1 MAKTIIPSSYDRQTV
16 WFLPLVFLL
25 LLFVLFVANTG
36 WVFQVSMVL
45 IFLISSLGSF
55 ILIPH
60 QLYKDEKQLLLKRF
74 AGDISIKIE
83 DIEKIEIIDFS
94 DLRRKVGIHGLLGY
108 YGYYNLAG
116 FGQVRVMAKA
126 KHELLLI
133 QSTQFEPVVV
143 SVDDRRELEIL
154 LNPS

>member
-1 MAKTIIPSSYDRQTV
+1 MSKNVIPSSYDRQTV

-25 LLFVLFVANTG
+25 LLFVLFVAKTG
-36 WVFQVSMVL
+36 WVFQESMIL
-45 IFLISSLGSF
+45 IFLISSFGSF

-60 QLYKDEKQLLLKRF
+60 QIQQNEKDLILKRF
-74 AGDISIKIE
+74 AGDIRIKIE

-94 DLRRKVGIHGLLGY
+94 DLRRKIGIHGLLGY

-143 SVDDRRELEIL
+143 SVDDSRELETL

>member
-1 MAKTIIPSSYDRQTV
+1 MARKIIPSSYDRQTV
-16 WFLPLVFLL
+16 WFLPLVFLV

-36 WVFQVSMVL
+36 WVFQVSMTI
-45 IFLISSLGSF
+45 IFLISGLGSF

-60 QLYKDEKQLLLKRF
+60 QLQKDGKQLLLKRF
-74 AGDISIKIE
+74 AGDIRIKIE

-143 SVDDRRELEIL
+143 SVNDSRDFIISLKE
-154 LNPS
+154 

>member
-16 WFLPLVFLL
+16 WFLPLVFLV

-36 WVFQVSMVL
+36 WVFQVSMAL
-45 IFLISSLGSF
+45 IFLISSLGSL

-60 QLYKDEKQLLLKRF
+60 QLQKDEKQLILKRF

-143 SVDDRRELEIL
+143 SVDDSRKLETL

>member
-1 MAKTIIPSSYDRQTV
+1 MSKNVIPSSYDRQTV
-16 WFLPLVFLL
+16 WFLPLLFLA

-36 WVFQVSMVL
+36 WVFQVSMAL

-60 QLYKDEKQLLLKRF
+60 QIQQNEKDLILKRL
-74 AGDISIKIE
+74 AGDVRISKE
-83 DIEKIEIIDFS
+83 SIEKIEVIDFS
-94 DLRRKVGIHGLLGY
+94 DLRRKIGIHGLLGY

-126 KHELLLI
+126 KNELLLI
-133 QSTQFEPVVV
+133 QTSGFEPVVV
-143 SVDDRRELEIL
+143 SVDDSLDFINSL
-154 LNPS
+154 KV

>member
-1 MAKTIIPSSYDRQTV
+1 MSKNVIPSSYDRQTV
-16 WFLPLVFLL
+16 WFLPLVFLV

-36 WVFQVSMVL
+36 WVFQVSMAL

-60 QLYKDEKQLLLKRF
+60 QIQHNEKDLILKRL
-74 AGDISIKIE
+74 AGDIRINI
-83 DIEKIEIIDFS
+83 DAIEKIEIIDFS
-94 DLRRKVGIHGLLGY
+94 DLRRKIGIHGLLGY

-126 KHELLLI
+126 KNELLLI

-143 SVDDRRELEIL
+143 SVDDSRKLQTL
-154 LNPS
+154 LNPN

>member
-1 MAKTIIPSSYDRQTV
+1 MSKNVIPSSYDRQTV

-25 LLFVLFVANTG
+25 LLFVLFVAKTG
-36 WVFQVSMVL
+36 WVFQVSMIL
-45 IFLISSLGSF
+45 IFLISSFGSF

-60 QLYKDEKQLLLKRF
+60 QIQQNEKDLILKRF
-74 AGDISIKIE
+74 AGDIRIKIE

-94 DLRRKVGIHGLLGY
+94 DLRRKIGIHGLLGY

-126 KHELLLI
+126 KNELLLI

-143 SVDDRRELEIL
+143 SVDDSRELETL

>member
-1 MAKTIIPSSYDRQTV
+1 MSKNVIPSSYDRQTV
-16 WFLPLVFLL
+16 WFLPLVFLV

-36 WVFQVSMVL
+36 WVFQVSMAL

-60 QLYKDEKQLLLKRF
+60 QIQQNEKDLILKRL
-74 AGDISIKIE
+74 AGDIRISKE
-83 DIEKIEIIDFS
+83 SIEKIEIIDFS
-94 DLRRKVGIHGLLGY
+94 DLRRKIGIHGLLGY

-126 KHELLLI
+126 KNELLLI
-133 QSTQFEPVVV
+133 QTSGFEPVVV
-143 SVDDRRELEIL
+143 SVDDSRDFINSLK
-154 LNPS
+154 

>member
-1 MAKTIIPSSYDRQTV
+1 MSKNVIPSSYDRQTV
-16 WFLPLVFLL
+16 WFLPLVFLV

-36 WVFQVSMVL
+36 WVFQVSMAL

-60 QLYKDEKQLLLKRF
+60 QIQQNEKDLILKRL
-74 AGDISIKIE
+74 AGDIRISKESIE
-83 DIEKIEIIDFS
+83 RIEIIDFS

-126 KHELLLI
+126 KNELLLI
-133 QSTQFEPVVV
+133 QTSGFEPVVV
-143 SVDDRRELEIL
+143 SVDDSRKLQTL
-154 LNPS
+154 LNPN

>member
-1 MAKTIIPSSYDRQTV
+1 MSKNVIPSSYDRQTV
-16 WFLPLVFLL
+16 WFLPLVFLV

-36 WVFQVSMVL
+36 WVFQVSMAL

-60 QLYKDEKQLLLKRF
+60 QIQHNEKDLILKRL
-74 AGDISIKIE
+74 AGDIRINI
-83 DIEKIEIIDFS
+83 DAIEKIEIIDFS

-126 KHELLLI
+126 KNELLLI

-143 SVDDRRELEIL
+143 SVDDSRKLQTL
-154 LNPS
+154 LNPN

>member
-1 MAKTIIPSSYDRQTV
+1 MSKNVIPSSYDRQTV
-16 WFLPLVFLL
+16 WFLPLLFLA

-36 WVFQVSMVL
+36 WVFQVSMAL

-60 QLYKDEKQLLLKRF
+60 QIQQNEKDLILKRL
-74 AGDISIKIE
+74 AGDIRISKE
-83 DIEKIEIIDFS
+83 SIEKIEVIDFS
-94 DLRRKVGIHGLLGY
+94 DLRRKIGIHGLLGY

-126 KHELLLI
+126 KNELLLI
-133 QSTQFEPVVV
+133 QTSGFEPVVV
-143 SVDDRRELEIL
+143 SVDDSRDFINS
-154 LNPS
+154 LNE

>member
-1 MAKTIIPSSYDRQTV
+1 MAKTLIPSSYDRQTL

-25 LLFVLFVANTG
+25 LLFVLFVAKTG
-36 WVFQVSMVL
+36 WVFQVSMTL
-45 IFLISSLGSF
+45 IFVISSLGSM

-60 QLYKDEKQLLLKRF
+60 QLQKDEKRLLLKRF
-74 AGDISIKIE
+74 AGDIKLKIE

-143 SVDDRRELEIL
+143 SVDGSRELETL

>member
-1 MAKTIIPSSYDRQTV
+1 MSKNVIPSSYDRQTV

-25 LLFVLFVANTG
+25 LLFVLFVAKTG
-36 WVFQVSMVL
+36 WVFQVSMIL
-45 IFLISSLGSF
+45 IFLISSFGSF

-60 QLYKDEKQLLLKRF
+60 QIQQNEKDLILKRF
-74 AGDISIKIE
+74 AGDIRIKIE

-94 DLRRKVGIHGLLGY
+94 DLRRKIGIHGLLGY

-143 SVDDRRELEIL
+143 SVDDSRELETL

>member
-1 MAKTIIPSSYDRQTV
+1 MSKNVIPSSYNRQTV
-16 WFLPLVFLL
+16 WFLPLLFLA
-25 LLFVLFVANTG
+25 LLFVLFVAKTG
-36 WVFQVSMVL
+36 WVFQVSMAL

-60 QLYKDEKQLLLKRF
+60 QIQHNEKDLILKRL
-74 AGDISIKIE
+74 AGDIRISKE
-83 DIEKIEIIDFS
+83 SVEKIEVIDFS

-126 KHELLLI
+126 KNELLLI
-133 QSTQFEPVVV
+133 QTSGFEPVVV
-143 SVDDRRELEIL
+143 SVDDSRDFINSLKE
-154 LNPS
+154 

>member
-1 MAKTIIPSSYDRQTV
+1 MARKIIPSSYDRQTV

-25 LLFVLFVANTG
+25 LLFVLFVAKTG
-36 WVFQVSMVL
+36 WVFQVSMIL
-45 IFLISSLGSF
+45 IFFISSFGSF

-60 QLYKDEKQLLLKRF
+60 QIQQNEKDLILKRF

-108 YGYYNLAG
+108 YGYYSLAG

-143 SVDDRRELEIL
+143 SVDDSRELETL

>member
-1 MAKTIIPSSYDRQTV
+1 MSKNVIPSSYDRQTV

-25 LLFVLFVANTG
+25 LLFVLFMAKTG
-36 WVFQVSMVL
+36 WVFQVSMIL
-45 IFLISSLGSF
+45 IFLISSFGSF

-60 QLYKDEKQLLLKRF
+60 QIQQNEKDLILKRF
-74 AGDISIKIE
+74 AGDIRIKIE

-94 DLRRKVGIHGLLGY
+94 DLRRKIGIHGLLGY

-143 SVDDRRELEIL
+143 SVDDSRELETL

>member
-1 MAKTIIPSSYDRQTV
+1 MARKIIPSSYDRQTV
-16 WFLPLVFLL
+16 WFLPLVFLV

-36 WVFQVSMVL
+36 WVFQVSMTL
-45 IFLISSLGSF
+45 IFVISSLGSF

-60 QLYKDEKQLLLKRF
+60 QIQHNEKDLILKRL
-74 AGDISIKIE
+74 AGDIRISKE
-83 DIEKIEIIDFS
+83 SVEKIEVIDFS

-126 KHELLLI
+126 KNELLLI
-133 QSTQFEPVVV
+133 QTSGFEPVVV
-143 SVDDRRELEIL
+143 SVDDSRDFINSLKE
-154 LNPS
+154 

>member
-1 MAKTIIPSSYDRQTV
+1 MSNNVIPSSYDRQTV
-16 WFLPLVFLL
+16 WFLPLLFLA

-36 WVFQVSMVL
+36 WVFQVSMAL

-60 QLYKDEKQLLLKRF
+60 QIQHNEKDLILKRL
-74 AGDISIKIE
+74 AGNIRISKE
-83 DIEKIEIIDFS
+83 SIEKIEVIDFS
-94 DLRRKVGIHGLLGY
+94 DLRRKIGIHGLLGY

-126 KHELLLI
+126 KNELLLI
-133 QSTQFEPVVV
+133 QTSGFEPVVV
-143 SVDDRRELEIL
+143 SVDDSRDFINSLKE
-154 LNPS
+154 

>member
-1 MAKTIIPSSYDRQTV
+1 MAKTLIPSSYDRQTL

-25 LLFVLFVANTG
+25 LLFVLFVAKTG
-36 WVFQVSMVL
+36 WVFQVSMAL
-45 IFLISSLGSF
+45 IFVISSLGSF

-60 QLYKDEKQLLLKRF
+60 QLQKDEKRLLLKRF
-74 AGDISIKIE
+74 AGDINLKIE

-143 SVDDRRELEIL
+143 SVDDSRELETL

>member
-1 MAKTIIPSSYDRQTV
+1 MSKNVIPSSYDRQTV
-16 WFLPLVFLL
+16 WFLPLLFLA

-36 WVFQVSMVL
+36 WVFQVSMAL

-60 QLYKDEKQLLLKRF
+60 QIQHNEKDLILKRL
-74 AGDISIKIE
+74 AGDIRINKES
-83 DIEKIEIIDFS
+83 IEKIEVIDFS
-94 DLRRKVGIHGLLGY
+94 DLRRKIGIHGLLGY

-126 KHELLLI
+126 KNELLLI

-143 SVDDRRELEIL
+143 SVDDSRDFINSLKE
-154 LNPS
+154 

>member
-1 MAKTIIPSSYDRQTV
+1 MSKNVIPSSYDRQTV
-16 WFLPLVFLL
+16 WFLPLVFLV

-36 WVFQVSMVL
+36 WVFQVSMAL

-60 QLYKDEKQLLLKRF
+60 QIQQNEKDLILKRL
-74 AGDISIKIE
+74 AGDISINI
-83 DIEKIEIIDFS
+83 DAIEKIEVIDFS
-94 DLRRKVGIHGLLGY
+94 DLRRKIGIHGLLGY

-126 KHELLLI
+126 KNELLLI
-133 QSTQFEPVVV
+133 QTSGFEPVVV
-143 SVDDRRELEIL
+143 SVDDSQELQTL
-154 LNPS
+154 LNPN

>member
-1 MAKTIIPSSYDRQTV
+1 MSKNVIPSSYDRQTV
-16 WFLPLVFLL
+16 WFLPLLFLA
-25 LLFVLFVANTG
+25 LLFVLFVSNTVC
-36 WVFQVSMVL
+36 VFQVSMTL
-45 IFLISSLGSF
+45 IFLISGLGSF

-60 QLYKDEKQLLLKRF
+60 QLQKDGKQLLLKRF
-74 AGDISIKIE
+74 AGDIRIKIE

-143 SVDDRRELEIL
+143 SVNDSRDFIISLKE
-154 LNPS
+154 

>member
-1 MAKTIIPSSYDRQTV
+1 MARKIIPSSYDRQTV

-36 WVFQVSMVL
+36 WVFQVSMTL

-55 ILIPH
+55 TLIPH
-60 QLYKDEKQLLLKRF
+60 QLQKDEKQLLLKRF

-83 DIEKIEIIDFS
+83 DIEKIEIIDFA

-126 KHELLLI
+126 KHKLLLI

-143 SVDDRRELEIL
+143 SVDDSRELETL
-154 LNPS
+154 FNPS

>member
-60 QLYKDEKQLLLKRF
+60 QLHKDEKQLLLKRF

-133 QSTQFEPVVV
+133 QSTQFEPVIV
-143 SVDDRRELEIL
+143 SVDDSWELETL
-154 LNPS
+154 FNPS

>member
-36 WVFQVSMVL
+36 WVFQVSMTL
-45 IFLISSLGSF
+45 IFVISSLGSL

-60 QLYKDEKQLLLKRF
+60 QLQKDEKQLLLKRF

-94 DLRRKVGIHGLLGY
+94 DLRRKVGIQGLLGY
-108 YGYYNLAG
+108 YGYYHLAG
-116 FGQVRVMAKA
+116 FGQVRVLAKA

-143 SVDDRRELEIL
+143 SVDDSRKLETL
-154 LNPS
+154 FNPS

>member
-1 MAKTIIPSSYDRQTV
+1 MARKIIPSSYDRQTV
-16 WFLPLVFLL
+16 WFLPLVFLV

-36 WVFQVSMVL
+36 WVFQVSMTL
-45 IFLISSLGSF
+45 IFLFSGLGSF

-60 QLYKDEKQLLLKRF
+60 QLQKDGKQLLLKRF
-74 AGDISIKIE
+74 AGDIRIKIE

-143 SVDDRRELEIL
+143 SVNDSRDFIISLKE
-154 LNPS
+154 

>member
-1 MAKTIIPSSYDRQTV
+1 MSKNVIPSSYDRQTV
-16 WFLPLVFLL
+16 WFLPLLFLA

-36 WVFQVSMVL
+36 WVFQVSMAL

-60 QLYKDEKQLLLKRF
+60 QIQQNEKDLILKRL
-74 AGDISIKIE
+74 AGDIRINKES
-83 DIEKIEIIDFS
+83 IEKIEVIDFS
-94 DLRRKVGIHGLLGY
+94 DLRRKIGIHGLLGY

-126 KHELLLI
+126 KNELLLI

-143 SVDDRRELEIL
+143 SVDDSRELQTL
-154 LNPS
+154 LNPN

>member
-1 MAKTIIPSSYDRQTV
+1 MSKNVIPSSYNRQTV
-16 WFLPLVFLL
+16 WFLPLLFLA
-25 LLFVLFVANTG
+25 LLFVLFVAKTG
-36 WVFQVSMVL
+36 WVFQVSMAL

-60 QLYKDEKQLLLKRF
+60 QIQHNEKDLILKRL
-74 AGDISIKIE
+74 AGDIRISKE
-83 DIEKIEIIDFS
+83 SVEKIEVIDFS

-126 KHELLLI
+126 KNELLLI
-133 QSTQFEPVVV
+133 QTSGFEPVVV
-143 SVDDRRELEIL
+143 SVDDSRKLQTL
-154 LNPS
+154 LNPN